1 MGLPPRF
8 RRFGRSS
15 PALSSLSDASGLSG
29 SRQSSGVPDGSS
41 SAGSSPPSSGRTAAA
56 ATARSRPRPST
67 LRTLLLALLPALV
80 ALGTVASMSRRQS
93 AHSELAD
100 ALLAANAAG
109 LGGARGSRQLGEA
122 ADPAEGAECA
132 DALQIP
138 QVAMLFLVKGPLRHE
153 AMWRAWFERAEGLL
167 PAQAVSNALC
177 ASEDGMPAAL
187 AACSSLA
194 SPPTQAGAPPGVRSS
209 SSGSSSSKQPGRP
222 AGPAA
227 GSGSSSS
234 SSSSSSTGSS
244 LRRWLYERWHPGGAS
259 RAPGVLD
266 RQHLFDVYVHPHPN
280 FTGYPAGSLLHG
292 RELPDSLRVATEWGT
307 HTLVDAAEAL
317 LAAALKNPRN
327 QKFFML
333 SESDLP
339 LYSPHVMYLQLMS
352 EHRSR
357 INACNTTRGWDLDY
371 YRWVD
376 RMETSFL
383 NRQLWRKS
391 SQWFVL
397 NRKHAELILQDRKVE
412 RVFQQHCRTT
422 FEEDRGEERVCY
434 ADEHYFPTLLAV
446 HGLDHETDCQG
457 RFMDVDWSRVEST
470 SPHPWE
476 YKPGELSDRLIEAL
490 RRPRRPGCGNAAG
503 ALAAA
508 PAAYIPQRELFAAA
522 AAAEAAAGSVPELEQ
537 LGRGVCRQ
545 LLLHQQE
552 RPKYPGI
559 GPECPLMA
567 RKFSDGTVKPA
578 LMALAPCDSTAL
590 VLNDGRCPG
599 ESERQ
604 RYWRLLW
611 WRLAPWVLLC
621 SCALLVAL
629 PMNAHVP
636 LRMLPQLLT
645 QAYRRRRDARL
656 AVPLLDV

>member
-1 MGLPPRF
+1 MGLLPRF
-8 RRFGRSS
+8 RRSGRSS
-15 PALSSLSDASGLSG
+15 PALSSLSEGSGGLAG
-29 SRQSSGVPDGSS
+29 SRNGSGVPVEGSPS
-41 SAGSSPPSSGRTAAA
+41 TSPPNSGRTAAA
-56 ATARSRPRPST
+56 ATARSRPRPSAQ
-67 LRTLLLALLPALV
+67 RTLLLALLPALA

-93 AHSELAD
+93 AHSDLAD
-100 ALLAANAAG
+100 ALLAADAAG
-109 LGGARGSRQLGEA
+109 MGGVRGSRQLGEA

-153 AMWRAWFERAEGLL
+153 AMWRAWFERAQGLL

-194 SPPTQAGAPPGVRSS
+194 SPPSQAGAPPGVHSS
-209 SSGSSSSKQPGRP
+209 SSSSSSKQPGGP
-222 AGPAA
+222 PAA
-227 GSGSSSS
+227 SSSS
-234 SSSSSSTGSS
+234 SSRAGSS
-244 LRRWLYERWHPGGAS
+244 LRRWLYERWHPSGAS

-280 FTGYPAGSLLHG
+280 FTGYPPGSLLHG
-292 RELPDSLRVATEWGT
+292 RELPDSQRVATEWGT

-357 INACNTTRGWDLDY
+357 INGCNTTRGWDLDY

-383 NRQLWRKS
+383 NKQLWRKS

-397 NRKHAELILQDRKVE
+397 NRKHVELILQDRRVE
-412 RVFQQHCRTT
+412 RVFQQHCHTT

-457 RFMDVDWSRVEST
+457 RFMDVDWSRVENT

-476 YKPGELSDRLIEAL
+476 YKPGEVSDRLVEAL
-490 RRPRRPGCGNAAG
+490 RRPWRPGCGNAAG

-508 PAAYIPQRELFAAA
+508 PAAYIQQRELFAAA

-552 RPKYPGI
+552 QPKYPGI

-567 RKFSDGTVKPA
+567 RKFSEGTVKPA

-604 RYWRLLW
+604 RFWRLLW
-611 WRLAPWVLLC
+611 WRLAPWVLFC

-629 PMNAHVP
+629 PLNAHLP
-636 LRMLPQLLT
+636 LRMVPQLLT

-656 AVPLLDV
+656 AAPLLDV